1 MTPLYRSALICP
13 PHSVDGRRA
22 DAQGTARRTT
32 FPSLCMFGVP
42 FSSKLGF
49 GFEIPVSFPRTGDTA
64 PLKRA
69 GRRGRVLGPVF
80 SEPDFSNPKAS
91 LKVKGESRKRKVR
104 SGANRLPLHVRAQL
118 ERYLASESHKTF
130 RRPANS
136 LLNNCHHLFGP
147 GATDGITRRIPRRV

>member
-1 MTPLYRSALICP
+1 MA
-13 PHSVDGRRA
+13 A
-22 DAQGTARRTT
+22 
-32 FPSLCMFGVP
+32 FPSLRIFRVP
-42 FSSKLGF
+42 IAFKLSF
-49 GFEIPVSFPRTGDTA
+49 GFEISVSFARTGDTA

-80 SEPDFSNPKAS
+80 SEPGFSNPKAS
-91 LKVKGESRKRKVR
+91 LEVNGVSGTRKVR

-147 GATDGITRRIPRRV
+147 GATDGIMRRIPRRV